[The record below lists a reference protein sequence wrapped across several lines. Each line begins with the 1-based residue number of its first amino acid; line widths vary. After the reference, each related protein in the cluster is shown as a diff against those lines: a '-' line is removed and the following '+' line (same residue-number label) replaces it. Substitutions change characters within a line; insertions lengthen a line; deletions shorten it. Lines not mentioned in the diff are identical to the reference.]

1 MPLLTACPMPRARP
15 FLTMPPTLLVWIE
28 HFFQSQQEGKDVE
41 YSPMDDLGEL
51 GLLGDERI
59 EWFACAG

>member
-1 MPLLTACPMPRARP
+1 
-15 FLTMPPTLLVWIE
+15 MPPTLLVWIE

-41 YSPMDDLGEL
+41 YSPMDDLGDL